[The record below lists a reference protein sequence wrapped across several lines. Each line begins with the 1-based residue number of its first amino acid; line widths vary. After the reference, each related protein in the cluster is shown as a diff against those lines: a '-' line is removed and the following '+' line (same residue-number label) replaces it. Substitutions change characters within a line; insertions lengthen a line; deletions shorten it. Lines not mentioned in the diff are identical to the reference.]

1 MAKNHP
7 SKFDLDTAWKD
18 ATRLFK
24 DNFGLMA
31 VIAGVFV
38 FLPSAIVILALPEM
52 AQLGQMGGG
61 EASQEAMQ
69 AAVMA
74 FYSEHWLTLL
84 LQLVVQ
90 TIGILAL
97 LALLRRHARPT
108 VGEAIGAGFTS
119 VPSYLAVQ
127 IIFFVVIFVLAMVLI
142 GITAAIGGVPLATV
156 GSIVFAVIAFYL
168 LIKFLLAPVVI
179 AMDDVRN
186 PIAAMKASWQLTK
199 GNSLRL
205 FFFMAMII
213 IVYLIVAYLVNSVF
227 SLIFALGGPE
237 VQLFGNAIVSS
248 TISALFTML
257 LVSILAAIYVQIN
270 RLKGVGARNAA
281 PVDRPTDY

>member
-1 MAKNHP
+1 MAKTHTN
-7 SKFDLDTAWKD
+7 KFDLDTAWKD

-38 FLPSAIVILALPEM
+38 FLPSAIVTLALPEM
-52 AQLGQMGGG
+52 SQFGQIDNE
-61 EASQEAMQ
+61 EAAQ
-69 AAVMA
+69 AAMMA
-74 FYSEHWLTLL
+74 FFSENWLTLL
-84 LQLVVQ
+84 LLVIVQ

-127 IIFFVVIFVLAMVLI
+127 FIFFVGVVLL
-142 GITAAIGGVPLATV
+142 AAILVGFAATIGGAPLAAV
-156 GSIVFAVIAFYL
+156 GTIIFAVIAFYL
-168 LIKFLLAPVVI
+168 AIKLLLAPVVI
-179 AMDDVRN
+179 AMEDVRN
-186 PIAAMKASWQLTK
+186 PIAAMNASWQLTK

-213 IVYLIVAYLVNSVF
+213 VVYYIVAWLVNSIF

-237 VQLFGNAIVSS
+237 VQLFGTAIVSS
-248 TISALFTML
+248 AVSALFVML

-281 PVDRPTDY
+281 PVDRPADY

>member
-1 MAKNHP
+1 MAKNHT

-38 FLPSAIVILALPEM
+38 FLPSAIVTLALPEM
-52 AQLGQMGGG
+52 SQFGQIDNE
-61 EASQEAMQ
+61 EAAQ
-69 AAVMA
+69 AAMMA
-74 FYSEHWLTLL
+74 FFSENWLTLL
-84 LQLVVQ
+84 LLVIVQ

-127 IIFFVVIFVLAMVLI
+127 FIFFVGVVLL
-142 GITAAIGGVPLATV
+142 AAILVGVAATIGGAPLAAV
-156 GSIVFAVIAFYL
+156 GTIIFAVIAFYL
-168 LIKFLLAPVVI
+168 AIKLLLVPVVI
-179 AMDDVRN
+179 AMEDVRN

-213 IVYLIVAYLVNSVF
+213 VVYYIVAWLVNSIF

-237 VQLFGNAIVSS
+237 VQLFGTAVVSS
-248 TISALFTML
+248 AVSALFVML

-270 RLKGVGARNAA
+270 RLKGVGVRNAA